1 MRVLV
6 VSDMAHTGFGR
17 VGRELSVGLLERGHD
32 VRVIGINHR
41 GVAGE
46 FAALAKRG
54 DGDGLAGKV
63 TEAAAELAADPLLER
78 IYPASDGGDAMGF
91 ALTGPA
97 IRGTLWPTWRPEGVI
112 VVADPKAMLDRLAH
126 DSGAIGEARHH
137 GVPVLNYVPIEG
149 RDLPPS
155 MRVIWSHTTPVA
167 MSEFGRAELE
177 RLLDRPVPL
186 ALHGVSPAF
195 RPISPSDP
203 GILRGKRIDTRE
215 DARAELGFAGRTVI
229 LRTDRYVF
237 RKNYPALFRVLRPVL
252 ARHPEAMAV
261 LHTALIDEFGDVRE
275 SLSREPG
282 AEWAGGLDWAHPQYL
297 LTRAHDTYRGIS
309 DDELR
314 VLYAAA
320 DLYVSP
326 TMAEGF
332 GLCLAEA
339 LACGTPVVANDYS
352 AVGEVVGPGGIL
364 VPPSGFITNGYA
376 HEWSLA
382 DEPVMSAAV
391 ERLVSKPSLRRELGA
406 AGRRHVA
413 RFTWSAAV
421 DVFDG
426 LLRAS
431 PAAVAA

>member
-1 MRVLV
+1 MRVLL

-17 VGRELSVGLLERGHD
+17 VGRELSQGLLERGHD

-41 GVAGE
+41 GLAGE
-46 FAALAKRG
+46 FGALAKRG
-54 DGDGLAGKV
+54 DGTGLAAKV
-63 TEAAAELAADPLLER
+63 REAAETMAADPLLER
-78 IYPASDGGDAMGF
+78 VYPASDGGDGMGYG
-91 ALTGPA
+91 LTAPA
-97 IRGTLWPTWRPEGVI
+97 IRGELWPAWKPQGVVI
-112 VVADPKAMLDRLAH
+112 VADPKAMLDRLAH
-126 DSGAIGEARHH
+126 DRGAIGEARHH

-155 MRVIWSHTTPVA
+155 MRVIWQHCDPVA
-167 MSEFGRAELE
+167 MSAFGQHELE
-177 RLLDRPVPL
+177 VLLDRPVPL

-195 RPISPSDP
+195 RPITGRDP
-203 GILRGKRIDTRE
+203 GILQGKPVHSRDEARE
-215 DARAELGFAGRTVI
+215 RLGFAGKTVI
-229 LRTDRYVF
+229 LRTDRYIF
-237 RKNYPALFRVLRPVL
+237 RKNYPALFRILRPVL
-252 ARHPEAMAV
+252 AAHPDAMAV
-261 LHTALIDEFGDVRE
+261 LHTTLVDEWGDVRE
-275 SLSREPG
+275 SISREPG
-282 AEWAGGLDWAHPQYL
+282 AVWDGGIEWRHPQYL
-297 LTRAHDTYRGIS
+297 LTRAHDTFRGIS

-332 GLCLAEA
+332 GLCLAES

-352 AVGEVVGPGGIL
+352 AVGEVVGPGGVL
-364 VPPSGFITNGYA
+364 VPPQGYITNGYA

-382 DEPVMSAAV
+382 DEPAMSAAV

-406 AGRRHVA
+406 EGRRHVA